1 MSFLLGDF
9 ERRLFYHNL
18 YGVVSLPALHFARR
32 YARTK
37 SGRRSLPKAVPLC
50 RFLKKGGA
58 RMDTLDELL
67 PREKCSDPALLPS
80 ATWNCWRFFYVPA
93 RREKML

>member
-32 YARTK
+32 IGASISPKGCATMP
-37 SGRRSLPKAVPLC
+37 LP
-50 RFLKKGGA
+50 
-58 RMDTLDELL
+58 
-67 PREKCSDPALLPS
+67 
-80 ATWNCWRFFYVPA
+80 
-93 RREKML
+93 